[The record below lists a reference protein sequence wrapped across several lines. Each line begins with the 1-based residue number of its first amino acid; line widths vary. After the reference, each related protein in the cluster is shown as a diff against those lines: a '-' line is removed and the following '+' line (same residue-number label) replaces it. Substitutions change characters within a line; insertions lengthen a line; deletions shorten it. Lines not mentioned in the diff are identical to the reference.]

1 MVGVENEKKSYIEK
15 LYTNPILYKNDLNLT
30 MFCQSILQETQ
41 DIYHRRSKFGNSPV
55 LQRLQSRHGS
65 RRERNIEAINEAD
78 RQISFS
84 RIVSTIANDNQYV
97 LTRSSSKA
105 NSSSSSDHDIEMG
118 EEI

>member
-1 MVGVENEKKSYIEK
+1 
-15 LYTNPILYKNDLNLT
+15 

-78 RQISFS
+78 RQISYS
-84 RIVSTIANDNQYV
+84 KIVSTIANENPYV
-97 LTRSSSKA
+97 LTSKTS
-105 NSSSSSDHDIEMG
+105 SSSSSDHDIEMG